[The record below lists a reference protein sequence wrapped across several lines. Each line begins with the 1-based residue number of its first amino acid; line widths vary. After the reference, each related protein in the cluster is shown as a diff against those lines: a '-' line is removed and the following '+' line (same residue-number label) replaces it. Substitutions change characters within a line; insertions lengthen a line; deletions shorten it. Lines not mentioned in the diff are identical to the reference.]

1 MITEKK
7 KLRRLTKALLETAED
22 LHTGGL
28 LGESTYRKITKR
40 HLGEKEKSDLA
51 PLSGEDI
58 RTIREQAHMSQSVF
72 ADYLNVTVGYV
83 SKLERGTKQPTGA
96 ALVLLNVI
104 RRKGI
109 EAIL

>member
-1 MITEKK
+1 MTTERK
-7 KLRRLTKALLETAED
+7 KLSRLTKALLETAED
-22 LHTGGL
+22 LHEGGL
-28 LGESTYRKITKR
+28 LREDTYRKITKR
-40 HLGEKEKSDLA
+40 HLGDKEKPDLE

-83 SKLERGTKQPTGA
+83 SKLERGAKRPTGA

-109 EAIL
+109 DAIL